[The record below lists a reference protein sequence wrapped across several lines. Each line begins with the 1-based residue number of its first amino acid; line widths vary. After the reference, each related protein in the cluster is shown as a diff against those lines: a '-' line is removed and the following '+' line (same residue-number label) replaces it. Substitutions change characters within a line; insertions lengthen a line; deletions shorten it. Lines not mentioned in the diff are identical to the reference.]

1 MYNFELSVN
10 KTRCCSC
17 RDGAGEMFLTN
28 VQQDQQ
34 DPLFYLCYL
43 QYFLAYF
50 MVTFFL
56 LRIRQP
62 SMQMFPFLRRSK
74 K

>member
-1 MYNFELSVN
+1 MYDFELSVN
-10 KTRCCSC
+10 KTHCCSC

-43 QYFLAYF
+43 FSCLLHGDLFFVKDPAALNANVSLPQ
-50 MVTFFL
+50 TF
-56 LRIRQP
+56 
-62 SMQMFPFLRRSK
+62 
-74 K
+74 